1 MFGDVV
7 VWQVGNSPFETQR
20 TKAFTISVDSFMAT
34 VPRGSCVDDYFW
46 HHCHFANKSSR
57 PFMSVKSNGMI
68 YRQINERNLSVRWG
82 AYDEITSMKKA
93 DEYDG
98 TDGNYAMN

>member
-1 MFGDVV
+1 
-7 VWQVGNSPFETQR
+7 
-20 TKAFTISVDSFMAT
+20 
-34 VPRGSCVDDYFW
+34 
-46 HHCHFANKSSR
+46 
-57 PFMSVKSNGMI
+57 MSVKSNGMI